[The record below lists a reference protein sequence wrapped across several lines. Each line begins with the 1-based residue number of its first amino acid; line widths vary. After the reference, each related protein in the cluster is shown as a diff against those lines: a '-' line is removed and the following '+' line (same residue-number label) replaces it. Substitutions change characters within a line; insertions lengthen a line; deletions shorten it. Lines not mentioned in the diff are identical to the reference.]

1 MRKKSF
7 TTAKSQLKRNNYL
20 HASFEVKMKKIGHRK
35 YWKITIGK
43 ENKMMLTENLNIETP
58 PSAVDSLKWLERL
71 KYHHLLISETRF
83 VLWMLCG
90 LQEES
95 SQRL

>member
-1 MRKKSF
+1 MRKNSF

-20 HASFEVKMKKIGHRK
+20 HASFEVKVKKTDHRK